1 MFSNLL
7 IKTAEGSSITTLG
20 RARRFGLAVLFTV
33 LFILAF
39 GYHVLLWS
47 TGNPFPPVVDAIYGI
62 LVIVEYTALWLL
74 LSSLLQRRSVNPAKT
89 LWTTL
94 LLGVFFLG
102 AGRVIM
108 NIGAPPDDLS
118 ISGVTA
124 LGFNQQT
131 GVPLT
136 MATVFKT
143 NMLSLLQASFAILLL
158 LRLRDLVL
166 FKRTKSSQR
175 NWYLMLGTMV
185 IAALFTFLK
194 DPLTEPGWT
203 SLAWIPAIG
212 LMVTNSFRL
221 SWIVFLSF
229 KEKMASIG
237 LSFLLLAL
245 LAAGYIIGDISLFP
259 GSKTYITYYSYPLGV
274 FTLLSLIFGILYAT
288 TAFLSL
294 LFHLPTTS
302 DFQQKVGEMAAMHS
316 LTTLV
321 SQAFDPERLAYTIA
335 ASPVEAGSATAS
347 WLGIADLQSGSL
359 RPRIVAAHNIT
370 SSRISELVDTQAFYE
385 EILLKREPILLEQA
399 PTDHRIN
406 SHPGSGLGSLLVV
419 PLLAR
424 DELLGALFV
433 TKEVTH
439 GFEKDDIESISAF
452 AAQAA
457 LALDHARLFEEQI
470 EKERLSREIA
480 IAREVQRKLLP
491 QHLPYIEGL
500 SIAASNVSA
509 QEVGGDYYDFV
520 RIDDDRLAVI
530 AADVSGKGTH
540 AAFYMAE
547 LQGIFHSLSRLVP
560 SPADFLTHANE
571 AIAQSLEKHIFIT
584 AIYGVIDTKKEQF
597 VLARAGHCPVAMIHL
612 DGNARLLR
620 SQGLGLGLDRGVL
633 FQKTLV
639 EEKVDLQPGDVF
651 VLYTDGIVE
660 SRNETG
666 EEYGYDRLL
675 NALRENRFEDAPEL
689 HNAVLEDIRR
699 FLGHDHFD
707 DDMTIVV
714 IKWHGI
720 RYSTSVAL
728 ESRKQTQRVSEKVQ
742 DVEGGNGIWKNVAPS
757 N

>member
-7 IKTAEGSSITTLG
+7 TRSAEGSSLPTLG
-20 RARRFGLAVLFTV
+20 RARRFGLTVLFTV
-33 LFILAF
+33 LFVLAF

-47 TGNPFPPVVDAIYGI
+47 TGTVFPPVINAIYGI
-62 LVIVEYTALWLL
+62 LVIVEFTALWLL

-102 AGRVIM
+102 AGRVVM
-108 NIGAPPDDLS
+108 NLGAPPEDLS
-118 ISGVTA
+118 ISGVAA

-131 GVPLT
+131 GIPLT

-143 NMLSLLQASFAILLL
+143 NMLSLLQASFALLLL

-166 FKRTKSSQR
+166 FKRTKASQR
-175 NWYLMLGTMV
+175 NWYLMIGAMV
-185 IAALFTFLK
+185 IAALFTFQK

-406 SHPGSGLGSLLVV
+406 SRTGAGLGSLLVV

-424 DELLGALFV
+424 NELLGALFV

-439 GFEKDDIESISAF
+439 GFEKDDIESIGAF

-470 EKERLSREIA
+470 EKERLSREMA
-480 IAREVQRKLLP
+480 IAHEVQRKLLP
-491 QHLPYIEGL
+491 QHLPFIDGL

-547 LQGIFHSLSRLVP
+547 LRGIFHSLSRLVP
-560 SPADFLTHANE
+560 SPADFLMHANQ
-571 AIAQSLEKHIFIT
+571 AIAHSLEKHIFIT

-597 VLARAGHCPVAMIHL
+597 VLARAGHCPAAMIHL

-620 SQGLGLGLDRGVL
+620 SQGLGLGLDRSVL

-660 SRNETG
+660 SRNEAG
-666 EEYGYDRLL
+666 EEYGYERLL
-675 NALRENRFEDAPEL
+675 NTLRENRFEDAPEL
-689 HNAVLEDIRR
+689 HNAVLEDIRQ

-707 DDMTIVV
+707 DDMTIVI

-720 RYSTSVAL
+720 RYSTTLAL
-728 ESRKQTQRVSEKVQ
+728 DSKKQTQRVSEKVQ
-742 DVEGGNGIWKNVAPS
+742 DVEGGDGMWKNVAPS
-757 N
+757 Q